1 MQNEKL
7 NVQKKQFFLN
17 QYCALEHIGEA
28 LLWSEH
34 LHLEMIACTSIN
46 VKSQFEYIKM
56 SDLWTSIYIKL
67 YNQLETQICFVLIG
81 KIFKLIAQ
89 CFCYKML

>member
-17 QYCALEHIGEA
+17 QYCALENIGEA

-46 VKSQFEYIKM
+46 VKFQFEY
-56 SDLWTSIYIKL
+56 WIYKDEWSL
-67 YNQLETQICFVLIG
+67 NFYLH
-81 KIFKLIAQ
+81 
-89 CFCYKML
+89 